1 MSYMDASQLYE
12 RTVIDNLNN
21 GSIDSILDIYSS
33 TTTDCIVVNFDSNKV
48 GEQPNQTNENDH
60 I

>member
-21 GSIDSILDIYSS
+21 GSIDGILDIYSS

>member
-21 GSIDSILDIYSS
+21 GSIDGILDIYSS
-33 TTTDCIVVNFDSNKV
+33 TTTDCFDSNKV
-48 GEQPNQTNENDH
+48 GKQPNQTNENDH